1 LKNRKWLLIT
11 VLVVLIINITFFVL
25 VRLAGVDKI
34 VQQKFSA
41 ALSKTLRAKVQIGSF
56 TFNDKQLKVTGL
68 QLENPGI
75 FELEIK
81 QLYVQYNLPQLL
93 LSNFKNLHSIKHID
107 IYDPIL
113 QLNIEPSGEKKKS
126 SGFKIP
132 DISSYFEKLTINNA
146 TVSVNYSSNKIKIE
160 ENWSNLHLKI
170 KNTKKSLITLNSG
183 NASQDT
189 VHVVVKLNSGTIE
202 EARFDIGKLSL
213 DKLHVPAISEAGFSL
228 DLSGEFKDNLLS
240 YKGGINNITA
250 SVADRAVTSKQL
262 SFSGND
268 KKIITKFEELVLD
281 GNEISAEFEIKDFL
295 SAERNIHGSVS
306 TYDVELNQ
314 YFDKISGLANTDIKI
329 NGLISDPIVEVEVR
343 SDSIFAYDQSLLNAD
358 IEAVYQNKKANIE
371 LINANWLQNE
381 ITGNGTYSTNG
392 NMEFNLFSEDLI
404 WEENAHGI
412 SGDLTCKISRN
423 DALLIDLEMNDL
435 VYSNND
441 LELSDLKLN
450 AQMADK
456 DFIARLSNE
465 REDLIINLNG
475 SLDPK
480 EAQASIELKRFDLGP
495 IFSTTSLP
503 MLSGELEIQANEFSI
518 IVNSSLRAYD
528 KKYGKLSGRL
538 ATNIALNLV
547 DKTSLIN
554 MRTHNAKFNYE
565 EFSMNLLAQGT
576 LDSIRTTKFTINNNL
591 DIDGWFSLKPD
602 FNYGVKLSGDDIK
615 IKEFAQYFMSYY
627 TYSEIKG
634 STSFDLEYDSRNKG
648 AATGYIALD
657 QFTIGDF
664 KKFDSEIFLTGNN
677 EKITLQNSYVCCDS
691 TKLLDLNS
699 EIILKPDFE
708 IQAKGKLNTL
718 SLEDIFPDD
727 KIRGIIDGEFFFY
740 NGNGRSRL
748 TADFNAE
755 KFRANKLK
763 FDKIRFSFTQEDSLL
778 IIDELTA
785 KRGTQFDFNSSGAIG
800 FNLLNSNSYPD
811 SNRISMKFKGD
822 LFSFL
827 NKQSKAIRYGE
838 SDCEFE
844 MTVGMGENGL
854 SIDKG
859 FFELLDGSMNIQ
871 DQPNRIDKCN
881 INFKI
886 ADDRLSL
893 NEFKLNVGE
902 GTLYIENEIMQ
913 NDTDFRLGM
922 LNLGKFKV
930 YTSQEGLQ
938 IYMPKY
944 TPANTMVN
952 ASIAGR
958 NSDYMEITG
967 PFDDLKILGDI
978 TVSNGDLI
986 YPPDTENLLK
996 LFNTV
1001 TEVKEPESDPVVLPL
1016 SFDLMLHLGENVR
1029 YVTYPVDIKLKPAG
1043 YLHLEYLE
1051 GEFQK
1056 PEALFIADE
1065 GSVDMFGTTLILDY
1079 MQVDLTKL
1087 GKGVNIAGTFYKK
1100 TSDGSLITLEIF
1112 NDDSVDKGSSN
1123 LRFELLSDNP
1133 NDLITDILSK
1143 LRYNRSMNE
1152 ISPAQRKTLLQDE
1165 VIQIAGLGLESAV
1178 LDPLISP
1185 VENTIRKFFRFDY
1198 FHMQTDL
1205 VQNLF
1210 ASYSSE
1216 NKLDYITSE
1225 EQIQIDKFTS
1235 ELFLNNLSISAG
1247 KYLTR
1252 KVFIDYEARFEKQS
1266 ENLDETTL
1274 GVFQDFTIRYDLPW
1288 KLKIS
1293 YIFRIL
1299 PFDVENQHQIM
1310 LERSFK
1316 F

>member
-1 LKNRKWLLIT
+1 M
-11 VLVVLIINITFFVL
+11 L

-34 VQQKFSA
+34 VQQKFSD
-41 ALSKTLRAKVQIGSF
+41 ALSKTLQAKVQIGSF

-68 QLENPGI
+68 QLENPGT
-75 FELEIK
+75 FNLEIK
-81 QLYVQYNLPQLL
+81 QLYVKYNLLQLL
-93 LSNFKNLHSIKHID
+93 FSNFKNLHSIKHID

-113 QLNIEPSGEKKKS
+113 QLNIEPAGKKKKKS
-126 SGFKIP
+126 SGFEIP
-132 DISSYFEKLTINNA
+132 DISGYFEKLNIHNA
-146 TVSVNYSSNKIKIE
+146 AVSISYSNNKIKVD
-160 ENWSNLHLKI
+160 ENWNNLYLKV

-183 NASQDT
+183 NALQDS

-202 EARFDIGKLSL
+202 QASFAVEKLSL
-213 DKLHVPAISEAGFSL
+213 DNLQVPFVSEVSLSL
-228 DLSGEFKDNLLS
+228 DISGEFKENILS
-240 YKGGINNITA
+240 YKGGIKNISA
-250 SVADRAVTSKQL
+250 IVTGKYVSSDQL

-268 KKIITKFEELVLD
+268 KKITTKFDELKLE
-281 GNEISAEFEIKDFL
+281 GNEISAAFEVSEYL
-295 SAERNIHGSVS
+295 SANREIQGSVS
-306 TYDVELNQ
+306 VHDVDLNRYLDNIFGQ
-314 YFDKISGLANTDIKI
+314 VDADIVIS
-329 NGLISDPIVEVEVR
+329 GLISDPIVGIEAR
-343 SDSIFAYDQSLLNAD
+343 SDSILAYGQNLLDAD
-358 IEAVYQNKKANIE
+358 IAAIYQNKKADVE
-371 LINANWLQNE
+371 LINASWLNNSV
-381 ITGNGTYSTNG
+381 TGHG
-392 NMEFNLFSEDLI
+392 NIYTDGNLEFYLFSKDLI
-404 WEENAHGI
+404 WEENANKF
-412 SGDLTCKISRN
+412 SGDLTCKISKD
-423 DALLIDLEMNDL
+423 DALLLDLEMSDL

-450 AQMADK
+450 VQMADK

-465 REDLIINLNG
+465 ENDLVINLNG

-528 KKYGKLSGRL
+528 KEFGKLSGRL
-538 ATNIALNLV
+538 ATNIALDLTN
-547 DKTSLIN
+547 KTSLIN
-554 MRTHNAKFNYE
+554 MRTYNAKFNYE
-565 EFSMNLLAQGT
+565 EFSLNLLAQGT
-576 LDSIRTTKFTINNNL
+576 LDSIQTTKFTINNKL
-591 DIDGWFSLKPD
+591 DIDGWLSLKPD
-602 FNYGVKLSGDDIK
+602 FNYGAKLIGDDIK

-627 TYSEIKG
+627 TYSELKG
-634 STSFDLEYDSRNKG
+634 SASFDLEYDSRNNV

-664 KKFDSEIFLTGNN
+664 KKFDSEIFLTGNS
-677 EKITLQNSYVCCDS
+677 EKINLLNSYVCCDS
-691 TKLLDLNS
+691 TQLLDLNS
-699 EIILKPDFE
+699 EILLKPNFE
-708 IQAKGKLNTL
+708 IQANGKLNTF

-727 KIRGIIDGEFFFY
+727 KIRGIIDGEFSF
-740 NGNGRSRL
+740 NMGNGESKL
-748 TADFNAE
+748 TADFKAE
-755 KFRANKLK
+755 KFRANKLR
-763 FDKIRFSFTQEDSLL
+763 FDKIRFSFTQKDSLL
-778 IIDELTA
+778 TINELTA
-785 KRGTQFDFNSSGAIG
+785 KRGTQFDMNSSGAIG

-811 SNRISMKFKGD
+811 SNRISINFKGD

-827 NKQSKAIRYGE
+827 NKQSKAVRYGE

-859 FFELLDGSMNIQ
+859 FFELHNGSMNIQ

-881 INFKI
+881 IQFEI
-886 ADDRLSL
+886 ADDRLAL
-893 NEFKLNVGE
+893 NEFQLKVGD

-944 TPANTMVN
+944 TPENTMVN
-952 ASIAGR
+952 ASISGR
-958 NSDYMEITG
+958 NSSYMEVTG
-967 PFDDLKILGDI
+967 PFDDLNILGD
-978 TVSNGDLI
+978 VNVFNGDLI

-1001 TEVKEPESDPVVLPL
+1001 REVKKPESDPVVLPL

-1043 YLHLEYLE
+1043 YLHLQYLE
-1051 GEFQK
+1051 SEFQK
-1056 PEALFIADE
+1056 PEGLFIAEE
-1065 GSVDMFGTTLILDY
+1065 GSVDMFGTSLLLDY

-1087 GKGVNIAGTFYKK
+1087 GKGVSIAGTFYKK

-1112 NDDSVDKGSSN
+1112 NDDTSNGSSAN
-1123 LRFELLSDNP
+1123 LRFELISDNP
-1133 NDLITDILSK
+1133 NDLITDILAK

-1198 FHMQTDL
+1198 FHLQTDL

-1216 NKLDYITSE
+1216 SKSDYSTSE

-1252 KVFIDYEARFEKQS
+1252 KVFLDYEARFEKQA
-1266 ENLDETTL
+1266 ENLDDTTM

-1293 YIFRIL
+1293 YMYRIQ
-1299 PFDVENQHQIM
+1299 PFDVENEHQVT